1 MAQDWAES
9 EARYR
14 ELMERYEERKKKYS
28 KLTEQIDKAQAA
40 DKTIGHFIDLLR
52 KKKKPVTEFDENLWG
67 GMAQG
72 MTINPDGKVTVIF
85 KGGYEVKISM

>member
-1 MAQDWAES
+1 
-9 EARYR
+9 
-14 ELMERYEERKKKYS
+14 MERYEERKKRYS
-28 KLTEQIDKAQAA
+28 ELAEQIDKAQAA
-40 DKTIGHFIDLLR
+40 EKTIGHFIDLLR

-72 MTINPDGKVTVIF
+72 MTINPGGKVTVTF